1 MRAYLVRWC
10 VAQGKMGRV
19 PQARAR
25 YTASQP
31 SNPPKSR
38 DTGLNRARA
47 LHALARDTGTHARS
61 KRDRVLRATI
71 RDASAPAPLT
81 ERGHVVGR

>member
-38 DTGLNRARA
+38 DTGLNRARTA
-47 LHALARDTGTHARS
+47 AGDSYRIAISDKGQLSAAISGFQQLSDS
-61 KRDRVLRATI
+61 YLR
-71 RDASAPAPLT
+71 
-81 ERGHVVGR
+81 

>member
-10 VAQGKMGRV
+10 VAQGKIGRV
-19 PQARAR
+19 PRARAR

-47 LHALARDTGTHARS
+47 LHALTHRTGTHTRS
-61 KRDRVLRATI
+61 MRDRVLRATV
-71 RDASAPAPLT
+71 RDASYVLRT
-81 ERGHVVGR
+81 CCM